1 MEAEQEM
8 RLMGVFKQSDDLN
21 ERRESLND
29 DLETVKQNFRIHEQ
43 FMRSLT
49 ESQDSVG
56 RVLLR

>member
-8 RLMGVFKQSDDLN
+8 RSMGVFKQSDDLRK
-21 ERRESLND
+21 RRESFND
-29 DLETVKQNFRIHEQ
+29 DLETVKQNFRTHEQ